1 MLRIKI
7 SQLFS
12 AGNVIYIYIYGR
24 ERSTLQGKGIPY
36 NTQPL
41 MLGTHTQ
48 KAALCKLYSTIPII
62 LLTPTLEISEKESCL
77 RS

>member
-1 MLRIKI
+1 MMLYMC
-7 SQLFS
+7 L
-12 AGNVIYIYIYGR
+12 YGR

-41 MLGTHTQ
+41 MLGTYTQ

-62 LLTPTLEISEKESCL
+62 LLTPTLIISEKESCL
-77 RS
+77 HS